1 MNASSA
7 PLLQIQE
14 LTKDFGGL
22 RAVDHCSFEIPQGS
36 IFGLIG
42 PNGSGKTTVFNL
54 VTGFLEPTKG
64 RVFFKGHDI
73 TGMPPHR
80 IARYGIARTFQ
91 LVRTFN
97 RMTVMDNLLLGV
109 QHQRGENLL
118 WGILQPPSVHQ
129 EERQAIERARE
140 LLSIVGLGHAVNE
153 YCGNLSYAEQKMVEL
168 TRALMSDPQLVMLDE
183 PTSGINPTLVN
194 RILDYIRRL
203 RQEQGKTFL
212 VVEHDMRVIMNLC
225 DRIAVLDYGQKI
237 AEGTPAEICAN
248 AAVIDAYLG
257 ACVA

>member
-1 MNASSA
+1 
-7 PLLQIQE
+7 LLKVE
-14 LTKDFGGL
+14 GLTKDFGGL
-22 RAVDHCSFEIPQGS
+22 RAVDRCSFEVPRGS

-54 VTGFLEPTKG
+54 VTGFLEPTEG
-64 RVFFKGHDI
+64 RVFFNGHDI
-73 TGMPPHR
+73 TGLRPHEV
-80 IARYGIARTFQ
+80 ARYGIARTFQ

-97 RMTVMDNLLLGV
+97 RMTVMENLLLGV
-109 QHQRGENLL
+109 QHQPGENLL
-118 WGILQPPSVHQ
+118 WGILQTPYVRRQ
-129 EERQAIERARE
+129 ERQAIERARA
-140 LLSIVGLGHAVNE
+140 LLSIVGLEHAANE

-194 RILDYIRRL
+194 RILDYIRQL
-203 RQEQGKTFL
+203 REEQGKTFL

-257 ACVA
+257 TCAP

>member
-1 MNASSA
+1 MSASDA
-7 PLLQIQE
+7 TLLKVE
-14 LTKDFGGL
+14 GLTKDFGGL
-22 RAVDHCSFEIPQGS
+22 RAVDHCSFEVPRGS

-54 VTGFLEPTKG
+54 VTGFLEPTEG
-64 RVFFKGHDI
+64 RVFFNGHDI
-73 TGMPPHR
+73 TGLRPYQ

-97 RMTVMDNLLLGV
+97 RMTVMENLLLGV
-109 QHQRGENLL
+109 PHQPGENLL
-118 WGILQPPSVHQ
+118 WGVLRTPHVRRQ
-129 EERQAIERARE
+129 ERQAIERARE
-140 LLSIVGLGHAVNE
+140 LLAIVGLEHAANE

-194 RILDYIRRL
+194 RILDYIRHL
-203 RQEQGKTFL
+203 RGKQGKTFL

-257 ACVA
+257 TCAP

>member
-1 MNASSA
+1 MNASDA
-7 PLLQIQE
+7 ALLKVE
-14 LTKDFGGL
+14 GLTKDFGGL
-22 RAVDHCSFEIPQGS
+22 RAVDRCSFEVRRGS

-54 VTGFLEPTKG
+54 VTGFLEPTEG
-64 RVFFKGHDI
+64 RVFFNGHDI
-73 TGMPPHR
+73 TGLRPHEV
-80 IARYGIARTFQ
+80 ARYGIARTFQ

-97 RMTVMDNLLLGV
+97 RMTVMENLLLDV
-109 QHQRGENLL
+109 QHQPGENLL
-118 WGILQPPSVHQ
+118 WGILQTPYVRRQ
-129 EERQAIERARE
+129 ERQAIERARA
-140 LLSIVGLGHAVNE
+140 LLSIVGLEHSANE

-194 RILDYIRRL
+194 RILDYIRQL
-203 RQEQGKTFL
+203 REEQGKTFL

-257 ACVA
+257 TCAP

>member
-1 MNASSA
+1 MNASDA
-7 PLLQIQE
+7 ALLKVE
-14 LTKDFGGL
+14 GLTKDFGGL
-22 RAVDHCSFEIPQGS
+22 RAVDRCSFEVPRGS

-54 VTGFLEPTKG
+54 VTGFLEPTEG
-64 RVFFKGHDI
+64 RVFFNGHDI
-73 TGMPPHR
+73 TGLRPHEV
-80 IARYGIARTFQ
+80 ARYGIARTFQ

-97 RMTVMDNLLLGV
+97 RMTVMENLLLGV
-109 QHQRGENLL
+109 QHQPGENLL
-118 WGILQPPSVHQ
+118 WGILQTPYVRRQ
-129 EERQAIERARE
+129 ERQAIERARA
-140 LLSIVGLGHAVNE
+140 LLSIVGLEHAANE

-194 RILDYIRRL
+194 RILDYIRQL
-203 RQEQGKTFL
+203 REEQGKTFL

-257 ACVA
+257 TCAP

>member
-1 MNASSA
+1 M
-7 PLLQIQE
+7 LRIEQ

-22 RAVDHCSFEIPQGS
+22 RAVDRCTFEVPEGM

-54 VTGFLEPTKG
+54 ITGFLTPTEGKVYFRG
-64 RVFFKGHDI
+64 REI
-73 TGMPPHR
+73 TGLRPDQIVQR
-80 IARYGIARTFQ
+80 GIVRTFQ

-97 RMTVMDNLLLGV
+97 RMTVM
-109 QHQRGENLL
+109 ENLL
-118 WGILQPPSVHQ
+118 MGAQHQVGENVLWGLLRPPRV
-129 EERQAIERARE
+129 ERQERAAIERARA
-140 LLSIVGLGHAVNE
+140 LLAVVGLEGIADE
-153 YCGNLSYAEQKMVEL
+153 YCGNLAYAEQKMVEI
-168 TRALMSDPQLVMLDE
+168 TRAMMADPQLIMLDE

-203 RQEQGKTFL
+203 RDEQGKTFL

-237 AEGTPAEICAN
+237 AEGTPEEICAN

>member
-1 MNASSA
+1 MNASDA
-7 PLLQIQE
+7 ALLKVE
-14 LTKDFGGL
+14 GLTKDFGGL
-22 RAVDHCSFEIPQGS
+22 RAVDRCSFEVPRGS

-54 VTGFLEPTKG
+54 VTGFLEPTEG
-64 RVFFKGHDI
+64 RVFFNGHDI
-73 TGMPPHR
+73 TGLRPYQ

-97 RMTVMDNLLLGV
+97 RMTVMENLLLGV
-109 QHQRGENLL
+109 HHQPGENLL
-118 WGILQPPSVHQ
+118 WGALRTPHVRQH
-129 EERQAIERARE
+129 ERQAIERARQ
-140 LLSIVGLGHAVNE
+140 LLAIVGLEHAANE

-194 RILDYIRRL
+194 RILDYIRHL
-203 RQEQGKTFL
+203 REEQGKTFL

-257 ACVA
+257 TCAP